1 MIRWKILLC
10 TLLIALLLYGCAATI
25 SSFTDETT
33 RAHIVRMSGNRLS
46 GGIWKVEL
54 NAQRYEKDGQV
65 SYSLIMVY
73 TGPLFLIIEPGKSL
87 TLAIDDK
94 NIEIEGS
101 GSERHRELI
110 SPGLVEEITYYH
122 NLDKELIRNIAYA
135 HQVTV
140 KVQGTKGML
149 ERYFKKKNFSNFKKF
164 YESSGEKD
172 TTTDNQ
178 NP

>member
-1 MIRWKILLC
+1 MSKWKASLC
-10 TLLIALLLYGCAATI
+10 IALAALYLSGCAATI

-33 RAHIVRMSGNRLS
+33 RANIVRMSGNRLS

-54 NAQRYEKDGQV
+54 NAQRYEKDGRI

-73 TGPLFLIIEPGKSL
+73 VGPLFLIIEPGKSL

-101 GSERHRELI
+101 GSERHRELV

-135 HQVTV
+135 HRVNV
-140 KVQGTKGML
+140 KVQGTKGMM

-164 YESSGEKD
+164 YESSG
-172 TTTDNQ
+172 
-178 NP
+178 